1 MSEDKVQKPTQPNQ
15 RDALTEARRLMAAAE
30 GHERLVALREDSVRF
45 LDERREMEGPNASGA
60 RLIVNEMRP

>member
-1 MSEDKVQKPTQPNQ
+1 
-15 RDALTEARRLMAAAE
+15 MAAAE